1 MLALSRDA
9 ESRMRPMHRRDILA
23 EMKTRAA
30 VLREI
35 GRPGPYA
42 ETRPL
47 ALEEIDL
54 DPPGPGEV
62 LVRVRAAGLCHSDLS
77 VIDGNRPRP
86 MPMVLGHEAAGV
98 VESVGSGVQSP
109 SPGDHVVAAFVP
121 SCGHCT
127 PCTTGRPALCE
138 PGFKANTAGTLLSG
152 ARRLHDAKG
161 DLHHHLGVS
170 GFAEHSVLAA
180 NSLVRVPGD
189 LPFAEAALFGCAV
202 ITGVGAVVNTAAMP
216 QGASAAVVG
225 LGGVGLAAL
234 LAARMLE
241 AEHLVAVDTN
251 ARKLDVARSLGATAV
266 VNATE
271 PDAAERIR
279 ELTGGGVAYAF
290 EMAGSAR
297 ALELA
302 YRVTA
307 RGGTTVSAGLP
318 HPQQQFSIQHVN
330 LVGEERTLKGS
341 YLGSC
346 VPERDIPQYIDWY
359 RTGRLPVNHL
369 LSERL
374 RLDDINAAFDRL
386 AAGVSIRQVVEI
398 D

>member
-1 MLALSRDA
+1 MSV
-9 ESRMRPMHRRDILA
+9 
-23 EMKTRAA
+23 RAA

-35 GRPGPYA
+35 GRPAPYA
-42 ETRPL
+42 ESRPL
-47 ALEEIDL
+47 AIEQVEL

-62 LVRVRAAGLCHSDLS
+62 LVHIRAAGLCHSDLS

-98 VESVGSGVQSP
+98 VEATGPGVTGLTR
-109 SPGDHVVAAFVP
+109 GDHVVAAFVP
-121 SCGHCT
+121 SCGHCK

-138 PGFKANTAGTLLSG
+138 PGFKANSAGTLLSG
-152 ARRLHDAKG
+152 ERRLHDSSG
-161 DLHHHLGVS
+161 HVHHHLGVS
-170 GFAEHSVLAA
+170 GFAQYAVLAA
-180 NSLVRVPGD
+180 NSLVRVPTD

-216 QGASAAVVG
+216 RGASAAVVG

-234 LAARMLE
+234 LAARMLD
-241 AEHLVAVDTN
+241 AEHLVAIDMN
-251 ARKLDVARSLGATAV
+251 EGKLAVARELGATAT
-266 VNATE
+266 VNAAS
-271 PDAAERIR
+271 PDVAEQVR
-279 ELTGGGVAYAF
+279 ELTGGGVAYGF

-302 YRVTA
+302 YRITA
-307 RGGTTVSAGLP
+307 RGGTTASAGLS
-318 HPQQQFSIQHVN
+318 HPQQQFSLQHLG
-330 LVGEERTLKGS
+330 LVAEERTLKGS

-346 VPERDIPQYIDWY
+346 VPARDIPRYIEWY
-359 RTGRLPVNHL
+359 RAGRLPVDRL

-386 AAGVSIRQVVEI
+386 AAGESIRQVVEI